1 MCGRLM
7 DEHIDENTGK
17 PFDIQL
23 CSGVCIGAAWRNV
36 TESIKNGV
44 KPTWAVAKVQR
55 KSKAMEYHNQIVK
68 LTNEKFTQKQIA
80 EALGISHGTVYSSLK
95 QYGREFIQDDRKK
108 NKRIKNRKRI
118 DATRI
123 GKNFKCVK
131 YVYFVL

>member
-23 CSGVCIGAAWRNV
+23 CSGVCIGAAWR
-36 TESIKNGV
+36 
-44 KPTWAVAKVQR
+44 R

-95 QYGREFIQDDRKK
+95 QYGRELI
-108 NKRIKNRKRI
+108 
-118 DATRI
+118 
-123 GKNFKCVK
+123 
-131 YVYFVL
+131 

>member
-44 KPTWAVAKVQR
+44 RPQWTAAVLRR
-55 KSKAMEYHNQIVK
+55 KSKAFEYHNQIVNLLNK
-68 LTNEKFTQKQIA
+68 KFTQKKIA
-80 EALGISHGTVYSSLK
+80 EALGISHGTVHSSLK
-95 QYGREFIQDDRKK
+95 QYGRELI
-108 NKRIKNRKRI
+108 
-118 DATRI
+118 
-123 GKNFKCVK
+123 
-131 YVYFVL
+131 

>member
-80 EALGISHGTVYSSLK
+80 EALGISHGTVYS
-95 QYGREFIQDDRKK
+95 
-108 NKRIKNRKRI
+108 
-118 DATRI
+118 
-123 GKNFKCVK
+123 
-131 YVYFVL
+131 

>member
-44 KPTWAVAKVQR
+44 RPQWTAAVVR
-55 KSKAMEYHNQIVK
+55 
-68 LTNEKFTQKQIA
+68 
-80 EALGISHGTVYSSLK
+80 
-95 QYGREFIQDDRKK
+95 RKK
-108 NKRIKNRKRI
+108 
-118 DATRI
+118 
-123 GKNFKCVK
+123 
-131 YVYFVL
+131 

>member
-1 MCGRLM
+1 MFRCM
-7 DEHIDENTGK
+7 Y
-17 PFDIQL
+17 
-23 CSGVCIGAAWRNV
+23 GAAWRNV

-95 QYGREFIQDDRKK
+95 QYGREFI
-108 NKRIKNRKRI
+108 
-118 DATRI
+118 
-123 GKNFKCVK
+123 
-131 YVYFVL
+131 

>member
-44 KPTWAVAKVQR
+44 RPQWTAAVLRR
-55 KSKAMEYHNQIVK
+55 KSKAFEYHNQIV
-68 LTNEKFTQKQIA
+68 NCR
-80 EALGISHGTVYSSLK
+80 GIRNISRHSL
-95 QYGREFIQDDRKK
+95 FIVETIRKGV
-108 NKRIKNRKRI
+108 NLR
-118 DATRI
+118 
-123 GKNFKCVK
+123 
-131 YVYFVL
+131 

>member
-1 MCGRLM
+1 MKGDSKMRKRYCSMCGRLM

-17 PFDIQL
+17 PFHIQL

-95 QYGREFIQDDRKK
+95 QYGRELI
-108 NKRIKNRKRI
+108 
-118 DATRI
+118 
-123 GKNFKCVK
+123 
-131 YVYFVL
+131 

>member
-95 QYGREFIQDDRKK
+95 QYG
-108 NKRIKNRKRI
+108 IKNRKRI